1 MSEIDCDDDKAEN
14 ERRSTCDCDCDCERS
29 YVQQA
34 RVEKV
39 KLCKQQQALIPLTE
53 KRKLFPFLP
62 IFIPPPRLTLI
73 E

>member
-1 MSEIDCDDDKAEN
+1 MSEIDCDDDKAAK
-14 ERRSTCDCDCDCERS
+14 ERRLTCDCDCERS

-53 KRKLFPFLP
+53 KRELFPFLP